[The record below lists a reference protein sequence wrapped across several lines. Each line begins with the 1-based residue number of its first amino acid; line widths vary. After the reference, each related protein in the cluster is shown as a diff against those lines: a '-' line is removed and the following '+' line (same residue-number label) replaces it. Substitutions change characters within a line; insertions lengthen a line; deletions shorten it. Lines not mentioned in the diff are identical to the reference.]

1 MDRSDRFEDIFSV
14 VDVGLFIESPSRLIP
29 YMRHHGFDE
38 KEILCVKTIAD
49 SHPDELSDIIG
60 DEDPRK
66 AEATIA
72 RVARTPG
79 VDRIIS
85 ASILQDLRDASN
97 VKMKRD
103 AFSSK
108 KYEPVCVDAY
118 SNGGRPASD
127 DMMFVIV
134 PDGEAKVDR
143 YSGNEIDV
151 VIPDVINF
159 GGEEYRVTGINEWAF
174 ERCSSMESVRLPS
187 MLASIGEKAF
197 VGCSRLKSVTIPK
210 HLKAIGKD
218 AFEKCPGLEWFAV
231 DRENRHFSTDS
242 QGILYSED
250 KKRLIKAPCGVSGE
264 IWIPLEVTS
273 IEDKAF
279 EGCSELSRVSMG
291 PGVSSIGDWAFSKCF
306 HLRSVAL
313 SDGLVAIGN
322 GTFHECY
329 GLTEIAIPESV
340 RSIGARAFSGC
351 SSMTSATLGEGLR
364 SIEKWAFELCQSLTS
379 IYIPSTVSSI
389 GDEAFT
395 MCTSLR
401 RYQVGLGNNWYRS
414 DSNGLLYDRRH
425 NVLIKTPRAIF
436 GSIDVL
442 PGTVTI
448 YERAFEGCSKMTS
461 LNLPSSISTIGRRAF
476 KGCVGL
482 ERVRIP
488 KSVKCISDSAF
499 SECASLESVEI
510 PEGVTKIGCGA
521 FERCPS
527 LKSVKLPSSL
537 KSIGYGAFDPDVEIV
552 RRCRHLMRMTMRP
565 SSKVT

>member
-143 YSGNEIDV
+143 YSGNDIDI

-159 GGEEYRVTGINEWAF
+159 GGEEYTVTGINEWAF

-322 GTFHECY
+322 G
-329 GLTEIAIPESV
+329 
-340 RSIGARAFSGC
+340 
-351 SSMTSATLGEGLR
+351 
-364 SIEKWAFELCQSLTS
+364 
-379 IYIPSTVSSI
+379 
-389 GDEAFT
+389 
-395 MCTSLR
+395 
-401 RYQVGLGNNWYRS
+401 
-414 DSNGLLYDRRH
+414 
-425 NVLIKTPRAIF
+425 
-436 GSIDVL
+436 
-442 PGTVTI
+442 
-448 YERAFEGCSKMTS
+448 
-461 LNLPSSISTIGRRAF
+461 NLPRMLRTDGDRDTREREVHRREGVLRMLLDDERDPWRRASLHREM
-476 KGCVGL
+476 G
-482 ERVRIP
+482 VR
-488 KSVKCISDSAF
+488 A
-499 SECASLESVEI
+499 
-510 PEGVTKIGCGA
+510 
-521 FERCPS
+521 
-527 LKSVKLPSSL
+527 LP
-537 KSIGYGAFDPDVEIV
+537 IPDVDIHTVHGVQHRRRGVHHVHLAQTLSGRFRKQLVQV
-552 RRCRHLMRMTMRP
+552 RQQRP
-565 SSKVT
+565 PL